1 MSDSD
6 NDIYLFKNM
15 KSVSEAGEHESR
27 AHSPVWIESDAA
39 LWHSLEPGHP
49 ADSAPAEWVQ
59 ASLILFLQHW
69 L

>member
-1 MSDSD
+1 
-6 NDIYLFKNM
+6 M

-39 LWHSLEPGHP
+39 LWQSLEPGHS

-59 ASLILFLQHW
+59 ASLILFQQHR